1 MTSDESLANA
11 VRQRSRLGDAMQE
24 LEEAAAAPAARES
37 WTADLLQP
45 LRGLEAAFNEHIADV
60 QAPGALLDRI
70 IDEAPRLQR
79 AVEVKKAEHLRIA
92 QSIGNVVAAVSAE
105 TASNTTIEI
114 RDLVMDL
121 LMDVARHRQQGADLI
136 YDAYDIDIGGY

>member
-45 LRGLEAAFNEHIADV
+45 LRDLESAFKEHIADV

-92 QSIGNVVAAVSAE
+92 QAIGDVVASVSAE
-105 TASNTTIEI
+105 TASNSTMEI

-121 LMDVARHRQQGADLI
+121 LLEVARHRQQGADLI
-136 YDAYDIDIGGY
+136 FDAYDIDIGGY